1 MIVGDIEGVM
11 LGVELMDCVRDAES
25 DCDTEVESEPVSD
38 EECVCDT
45 ELETEVDRVVLID
58 TVEDRDSDPDIEA
71 ESETL
76 FDLDTVISTVVVR
89 VVDWLRD
96 VVQLSVSSEDR
107 VTLCVSD
114 TDNEGIVVQDSL
126 KMGVTDAVEFKE
138 PVVVMPGV
146 RVLVASSV
154 IVTLWSTEIVRDGDN
169 DLD

>member
-1 MIVGDIEGVM
+1 M
-11 LGVELMDCVRDAES
+11 
-25 DCDTEVESEPVSD
+25 SD

-45 ELETEVDRVVLID
+45 ELETEIDGVVLID
-58 TVEDRDSDPDIEA
+58 TVEDGESDPDIEA